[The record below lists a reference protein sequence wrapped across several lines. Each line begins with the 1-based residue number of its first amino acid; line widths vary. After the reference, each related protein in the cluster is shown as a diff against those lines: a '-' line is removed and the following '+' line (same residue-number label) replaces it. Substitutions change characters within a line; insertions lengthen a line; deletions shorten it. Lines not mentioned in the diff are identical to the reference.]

1 MDTEF
6 TYIDRH
12 KIYKKD
18 MWRMHWVFQAIRDEA
33 KKAKEKNQGYV
44 TIGDTKV
51 ALEGI
56 ESLEKAWDVVTIL
69 EDRIRAASRLLS
81 TTLPTDVHF
90 LDLDA
95 DAEAKRIQGEKEW
108 RAQRDAD
115 YEKQRLL
122 DEKKDKKKAKKK
134 Q

>member
-18 MWRMHWVFQAIRDEA
+18 MWRMGFVFETIRGEV
-33 KKAKEKNQGYV
+33 KKAKEKNQGYI
-44 TIGDTKV
+44 TIGDAKV

-56 ESLEKAWDVVTIL
+56 EAIEKVWDVVTIL
-69 EDRIRAASRLLS
+69 EDRIKAASRLLS
-81 TTLPTDVHF
+81 TNLPTDVYF
-90 LDLDA
+90 LDLDV
-95 DAEAKRIQGEKEW
+95 DAEAKRLQEEKEW
-108 RAQRDAD
+108 RAKRDED